1 MAEDTVQMQQEA
13 ARRVRRMQEHSRRVF
28 EAHQGRTAESL
39 AAARPPAPPLYA
51 RPQPPAEP
59 PSCRGQQLPCEPAPQ
74 PPSPPEKA
82 GLLAGL
88 PFDTEQLML
97 LGLALLLF
105 RSGCR
110 PELAVAL
117 LYLAM

>member
-1 MAEDTVQMQQEA
+1 MDEDMLHMQQEA

-28 EAHQGRTAESL
+28 EEREGRTSASL
-39 AAARPPAPPLYA
+39 AAARPPLYT
-51 RPQPPAEP
+51 RQEP
-59 PSCRGQQLPCEPAPQ
+59 PMPPCEPT
-74 PPSPPEKA
+74 PPPCEPPPKSVPAESRR
-82 GLLAGL
+82 
-88 PFDTEQLML
+88 PDMEQLML
-97 LGLALLLF
+97 LAMALLLF

>member
-1 MAEDTVQMQQEA
+1 MLRMQQEA

-28 EAHQGRTAESL
+28 EEHQGRTPESL
-39 AAARPPAPPLYA
+39 AAARPPFNPPPLYA
-51 RPQPPAEP
+51 RPDK
-59 PSCRGQQLPCEPAPQ
+59 
-74 PPSPPEKA
+74 PSPPPSSPKPSSPKPVPRPPREETLTPA
-82 GLLAGL
+82 TGWQ
-88 PFDTEQLML
+88 PDMEQLML